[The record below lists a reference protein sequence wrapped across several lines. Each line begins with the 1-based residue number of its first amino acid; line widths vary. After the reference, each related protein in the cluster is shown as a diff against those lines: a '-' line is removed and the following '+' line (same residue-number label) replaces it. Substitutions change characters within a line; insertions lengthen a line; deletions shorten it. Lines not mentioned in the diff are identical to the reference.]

1 MSRAVTIERYT
12 DPKGFLAAAHTWL
25 RAAEAENNL
34 LLGSAL
40 GWRGGQPADA
50 PAYWV
55 TVREGHE
62 IVACACRVPPHPVVL
77 SRAPADAVAELAE
90 FLSSTD
96 TSIGSVNG
104 PTTEAEAFA
113 AAWVA
118 RRGGRWRTRFRM
130 RLHELT
136 QLSLST
142 RASAGTL
149 RKAGE
154 ADLALAHDW
163 IAAYEHDVRMH
174 TSTGDVA
181 RRLIDRGQLY
191 LWIDGGEPRSMA
203 AAVRETDTGCSIN
216 TVYTPPQFRG
226 GGYATAA
233 VAELSGRLLEG
244 GRRFCCLYTDV
255 ANPTS
260 NSIYAKIGYKPIRDD
275 LEIALE
281 RQ

>member
-1 MSRAVTIERYT
+1 MSVTIEQHT
-12 DPKGFLAAAHTWL
+12 DPKRFLAASHAWL

-40 GWRGGQPADA
+40 GWRGGQPADT

-55 TVREGHE
+55 TVHEGNQL
-62 IVACACRVPPHPVVL
+62 VTCACRIPPHPVVL
-77 SRAPADAVAELAE
+77 SRAGTRAVADLAE
-90 FLSSTD
+90 FLSNTD
-96 TSIGSVNG
+96 SAIGSVNG

-118 RRGGRWRTRFRM
+118 LNGGRWRTRFRM

-136 QLSLST
+136 RLSLPT
-142 RASAGTL
+142 RAPAGTL
-149 RKAGE
+149 RRAGE
-154 ADLALAHDW
+154 ADLALAREW
-163 IAAYEHDVRMH
+163 IAAYERDVRMH
-174 TSTGDVA
+174 TSAGDVA

-191 LWIDGGEPRSMA
+191 LWIDGGEARAMA

-216 TVYTPPQFRG
+216 TVYTPPQFRR

-233 VAELSGRLLEG
+233 VAALTERLLES
-244 GRRFCCLYTDV
+244 GRRFCCLYTDA

-260 NSIYAKIGYKPIRDD
+260 NSIYAKIGYRPIRDD
-275 LEIALE
+275 SEIELE